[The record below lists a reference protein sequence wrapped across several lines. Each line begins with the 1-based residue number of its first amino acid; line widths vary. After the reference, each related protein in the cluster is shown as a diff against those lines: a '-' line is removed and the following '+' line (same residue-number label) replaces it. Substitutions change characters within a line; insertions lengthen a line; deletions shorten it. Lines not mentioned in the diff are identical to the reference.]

1 MTNNED
7 YANLL
12 RLYADII
19 KESDYELSE
28 EQKEMIKGLGET
40 LLERTERSTQTNKK
54 SVKKES
60 KKILENSSFELIR
73 KNKRKQKNKKALEK
87 SNMKL
92 ARDIGKVPGE

>member
-1 MTNNED
+1 MINNED

-28 EQKEMIKGLGET
+28 GQKEMIKILGET
-40 LLERTERSTQTNKK
+40 LLERTEKFPQSNKK
-54 SVKKES
+54 SANKKSE
-60 KKILENSSFELIR
+60 KILENDSFELIR
-73 KNKRKQKNKKALEK
+73 KNKRKQKNKQALEK

-92 ARDIGKVPGE
+92 VRDIGKVPGE

>member
-1 MTNNED
+1 MINNED

-19 KESDYELSE
+19 KESDYVLSE
-28 EQKEMIKGLGET
+28 GQKEMIKILGET
-40 LLERTERSTQTNKK
+40 LLERTEKFPQTNKK
-54 SVKKES
+54 SAKKES
-60 KKILENSSFELIR
+60 EKILENSSFELIR
-73 KNKRKQKNKKALEK
+73 KNKIKQKNKQALEK

>member
-19 KESDYELSE
+19 KESDYELSG

-40 LLERTERSTQTNKK
+40 LLERTEKYPQTNKK
-54 SVKKES
+54 SAKKES

-73 KNKRKQKNKKALEK
+73 KNKRKQKNKLALEK

>member
-19 KESDYELSE
+19 KESDYELSG

-54 SVKKES
+54 SAKKES
-60 KKILENSSFELIR
+60 EKILENSSFELIR
-73 KNKRKQKNKKALEK
+73 KNKIKQKNKQALEK

>member
-19 KESDYELSE
+19 KESDYELAE

-54 SVKKES
+54 SAKKEYE
-60 KKILENSSFELIR
+60 KILENSSFELIR